1 MSRAVTKSTFGFDIL
16 FLPSATVDLYRA
28 MWTDHLGGIITGA
41 ISAKL
46 IREIAPGGYDAVSI
60 GAALARVAA
69 GQSFE
74 SAGLPIWAS
83 VVQCLFDVGI
93 IAAIAIL
100 CLGGVWNWRGAQPA
114 KPLLVAGAVL
124 IAAIPLLVPVA
135 KPNYLAFVV
144 PLIGVLTI
152 ERWRRDGHVG
162 IIAPM
167 VAWASFAWLSIIS
180 LELHRNWLYVAA
192 PMTWAVLFLGP
203 KSLWLVGDISASFDA
218 ATGRGLAHSV
228 VDSGDQSRHARG
240 GLDSHPT

>member
-1 MSRAVTKSTFGFDIL
+1 
-16 FLPSATVDLYRA
+16 

-124 IAAIPLLVPVA
+124 IAAVPLLVSVA

-203 KSLWLVGDISASFDA
+203 ESLWLVGDVSTNFDA
-218 ATGRGLAHSV
+218 ATGSV